1 MAYTGK
7 HEQKN
12 SGSPSAYYRD
22 EAEYRREEPRRV
34 PRREM
39 DAYEAPV
46 KRKGTAPKKRGRSIV
61 RSVVHFASIALAAV
75 FVFLMARHL
84 IWGAQSER
92 INDEL
97 SSQVVQPQGN
107 PSAESHIDVPV
118 SPSPLPTPQP
128 AATPV
133 PSPTPM
139 PTPSPTPE
147 PTPEP
152 TPTPEMAPVKIDFP
166 ALYAQNSDVI
176 GWIYLEG
183 TPLNY
188 PIVCR
193 PNDNEYYLDHVF
205 TGAQNEYGSIFVDYR
220 NTQPFNEWNTVVYGH
235 NMKDGS
241 MFGIIDEYSAQE
253 FYENN
258 QVLYIM
264 TPEKDYKV
272 EICACFL
279 TNVDTAVFQFPR
291 TEGNPAKLIDD
302 IVNYSY
308 IETGLVPTPEDK
320 LVTFS
325 TCYMED
331 SHRFTV
337 IGILRELYK
346 EA

>member
-12 SGSPSAYYRD
+12 SDSPYVAYRD
-22 EAEYRREEPRRV
+22 KAEYSREERRRV
-34 PRREM
+34 SRREM

-46 KRKGTAPKKRGRSIV
+46 KRKGPAPKKHRRGIV
-61 RSVVHFASIALAAV
+61 RTIVHYVSIALAAV
-75 FVFLMARHL
+75 FIFLMARHL
-84 IWGAQSER
+84 IWGAQSAR
-92 INDEL
+92 INDEIT
-97 SSQVVQPQGN
+97 SQVVQLQGD
-107 PSAESHIDVPV
+107 SSTESHVTAPETPI
-118 SPSPLPTPQP
+118 PLSTPQP
-128 AATPV
+128 SATPS
-133 PSPTPM
+133 PPPTPM
-139 PTPSPTPE
+139 PTVE
-147 PTPEP
+147 PTPVP
-152 TPTPEMAPVKIDFP
+152 TPTPEMAPVKIDFHT
-166 ALYAQNSDVI
+166 LYAQNSDVI

-235 NMKDGS
+235 NMKDGA

-258 QVLYIM
+258 PVLYIM

-308 IETGLVPTPEDK
+308 IDTGLVPSPEDK